1 MMLDALAE
9 FFLALLEVT
18 IYSSAGERSGWRTVL
33 LIVFGV
39 ATLAFVVWWVGSLM
53 HWW

>member
-1 MMLDALAE
+1 MLDAIAE

-18 IYSSAGERSGWRTVL
+18 IYSTASERGGWRKAF
-33 LIVFGV
+33 LIFFVA
-39 ATLAFVVWWVGSLM
+39 ATLAFLVWWVGSLM